1 MIYFDHNAT
10 TPMIPEVK
18 EVMVEAM
25 ENFWGNPS
33 SAHMAGQKAFAELEK
48 ARERFATL
56 LSVNANEIIFTS
68 GGTEADN
75 IAIIG
80 TMGGSAASSLII
92 SAIEHPAVKVASQD
106 LERKGIEC
114 RVVPVKENGQINL
127 ETLKERIDGSTKLIS
142 VMLAN
147 NEIGT
152 IQPVKVI
159 GEIAEEKSILF
170 HSDAVQA
177 FGKVPLNI
185 QENKFSLLS
194 FSSHKLY
201 GPKGCGAL
209 YVKKGVQ
216 VSPRTFGGSQ
226 EKKIRTGTQNL
237 PAILGFV
244 KAAEIAY
251 EKMEEEKNHLVELTE
266 FLFQEISKNV
276 PNIVRNGDSQQR
288 LPGTLNVSFPGTTSE
303 IVVPGLDREGIC
315 VSGGAAC
322 ASGATEPSATIMAIG
337 RRKIEG
343 ISAIRF
349 SLGRSSTKEEI
360 IKVVKVL
367 KGIVERIRGVNS

>member
-10 TPMIPEVK
+10 TPIIPEVK
-18 EVMVEAM
+18 EVMLEAM
-25 ENFWGNPS
+25 DTFWGNPS

-48 ARERFATL
+48 ARERFASL
-56 LSVNANEIIFTS
+56 LKVDASEIVFTS

-80 TMGGSAASSLII
+80 TMEGTPDSSMII
-92 SAIEHPAVKVASQD
+92 SAIEHPAVKVASQA
-106 LERKGIEC
+106 LEKKGIAC
-114 RVVPVKENGQINL
+114 RVVPVLENGQVNL
-127 ETLKERIDGSTKLIS
+127 DELSGAIDESTKLIS

-152 IQPVKVI
+152 IQPVREI
-159 GEIAEEKSILF
+159 GEIAAERNVLF

-185 QENKFSLLS
+185 EENKYSLLS

-209 YVKKGVQ
+209 YVKKGTP

-226 EKKIRTGTQNL
+226 ERKIRTGTQNI

-244 KAAEIAY
+244 KAAEIAF
-251 EKMEEEKNHLVELTE
+251 EKMEEEKNHLVGLTE
-266 FLFQEISKNV
+266 FLYQEMVNTID
-276 PNIVRNGDSQQR
+276 NIVRNGDPEHR

-303 IVVPGLDREGIC
+303 IVVPALDREGIC

-322 ASGATEPSATIMAIG
+322 ASGATEPSTIIMALG

-343 ISAIRF
+343 ISAIRL
-349 SLGRSSTKEEI
+349 SLGRSSTREEVI
-360 IKVVKVL
+360 EVVKVL
-367 KGIVERIRGVNS
+367 KGVVERIRGIN

>member
-10 TPMIPEVK
+10 TPIIPEVK
-18 EVMVEAM
+18 EVMLEAM
-25 ENFWGNPS
+25 DKYWGNPS

-48 ARERFATL
+48 ARERFAGL
-56 LSVNANEIIFTS
+56 LNVNASEIVFTS

-80 TMGGSAASSLII
+80 TMDELTDSSIVI
-92 SAIEHPAVKVASQD
+92 SAIEHPAVKVATLA
-106 LERKGIEC
+106 LEERGVVC
-114 RVVPVKENGQINL
+114 RVVPMQENGQIKL
-127 ETLKERIDGSTKLIS
+127 DELSDAIDESTGLIT

-152 IQPVKVI
+152 IQPVKEI
-159 GEIAEEKSILF
+159 GEIAAKKGVLF

-185 QENKFSLLS
+185 KENQFSLLS

-209 YVKKGVQ
+209 YVKTGT
-216 VSPRTFGGSQ
+216 SISARSFGGSQ
-226 EKKIRTGTQNL
+226 ERKIRTGTQNI

-251 EKMEEEKNHLVELTE
+251 AEMEEEKKQLVGLTE
-266 FLFQEISKNV
+266 FLYQEMIN
-276 PNIVRNGDSQQR
+276 NIDDIVRNGDPGCR

-303 IVVPGLDREGIC
+303 IVVPALYREEIC

-322 ASGATEPSATIMAIG
+322 ASGATEPSTIIMAIG

-349 SLGRSSTKEEI
+349 SLGRSSTKEE
-360 IKVVKVL
+360 VVKVVSVL
-367 KGIVERIRGVNS
+367 KEVVERIRNVN